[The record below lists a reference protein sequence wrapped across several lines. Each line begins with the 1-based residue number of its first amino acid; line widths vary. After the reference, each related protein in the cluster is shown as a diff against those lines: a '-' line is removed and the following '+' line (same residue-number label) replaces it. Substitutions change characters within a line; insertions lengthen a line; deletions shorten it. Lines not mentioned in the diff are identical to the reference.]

1 MKKVSLVLTAILSAV
16 LALSGCG
23 YNTMQQQ
30 EEKVFK
36 AWGDV
41 EATLQRRADLIP
53 NLVET
58 VKGYASHERGT
69 LEAVINARAK
79 ATSVKLSADDL
90 SDAAALQRLQQ
101 SQGELS
107 SALSRLLVV
116 VEQYPDL
123 KANQNFRDLQNQL
136 EGTENRINVARQR
149 YNEAAEEFNFSIR
162 TFRSARE
169 MSRMAPL
176 SRPLC
181 PIFHCSATR
190 MENSSKTSPSRDG
203 MVSTT
208 IWVDSFCSKSFKR
221 TSSWRTVPCDSIP
234 A

>member
-1 MKKVSLVLTAILSAV
+1 MKKVSLVLMAILSAV

-30 EEKVFK
+30 EERVFK

-90 SDAAALQRLQQ
+90 SDPAALQRLQQ

-107 SALSRLLVV
+107 SALSRLLMV

-149 YNEAAEEFNFSIR
+149 YNEAAEEFNGSIR
-162 TFRSARE
+162 TFPNSITNRLLLHLKRKEYIKADEGARA
-169 MSRMAPL
+169 APKVK
-176 SRPLC
+176 
-181 PIFHCSATR
+181 F
-190 MENSSKTSPSRDG
+190 
-203 MVSTT
+203 
-208 IWVDSFCSKSFKR
+208 
-221 TSSWRTVPCDSIP
+221 
-234 A
+234 

>member
-1 MKKVSLVLTAILSAV
+1 MKRGEVKMKKVALVLATVLSAV
-16 LALSGCG
+16 VVLSGCG

-69 LEAVINARAK
+69 LEAVINARSK
-79 ATSVKLSADDL
+79 ATSVKLSTEDL

-116 VEQYPDL
+116 VERYPDL
-123 KANQNFRDLQNQL
+123 KANENFRDLQNQL

-149 YNEAAEEFNFSIR
+149 YNEAAEEFNSSIR
-162 TFRSARE
+162 SFPNSLTNSMLLHLERKEPFKAQAGADK
-169 MSRMAPL
+169 APGVK
-176 SRPLC
+176 
-181 PIFHCSATR
+181 F
-190 MENSSKTSPSRDG
+190 
-203 MVSTT
+203 
-208 IWVDSFCSKSFKR
+208 
-221 TSSWRTVPCDSIP
+221 
-234 A
+234 

>member
-1 MKKVSLVLTAILSAV
+1 MRKVTLVLTIIILSAGM
-16 LALSGCG
+16 ALSGCG

-69 LEAVINARAK
+69 LEAVINARSK

-90 SDAAALQRLQQ
+90 SDPAALQRLQQ

-107 SALSRLLVV
+107 SALSRLLMV

-123 KANQNFRDLQNQL
+123 KANENFKDLQNQL

-149 YNEAAEEFNFSIR
+149 YNEAAEEFNSSIR
-162 TFRSARE
+162 SFPNSLTNSLLLHLKRKE
-169 MSRMAPL
+169 YIKLMKAP
-176 SRPLC
+176 RPR
-181 PIFHCSATR
+181 PR
-190 MENSSKTSPSRDG
+190 
-203 MVSTT
+203 
-208 IWVDSFCSKSFKR
+208 
-221 TSSWRTVPCDSIP
+221 
-234 A
+234 

>member
-1 MKKVSLVLTAILSAV
+1 MCKRNHPQMETKMKKRISV
-16 LALSGCG
+16 LAVMAAAVMALTSCG

-36 AWGDV
+36 SWGDV
-41 EATLQRRADLIP
+41 EASLQRRADLIP

-58 VKGYASHERGT
+58 VKGYASHERET

-90 SDAAALQRLQQ
+90 GDAAALQRVLQ

-123 KANQNFRDLQNQL
+123 KANQNFKDLQNQL

-149 YNEAAEEFNFSIR
+149 YNQAAEEFNSSIR
-162 TFRSARE
+162 SFPNSLTNSLLLHLKHKEYIKADE
-169 MSRMAPL
+169 AAKAAPQVK
-176 SRPLC
+176 
-181 PIFHCSATR
+181 F
-190 MENSSKTSPSRDG
+190 
-203 MVSTT
+203 
-208 IWVDSFCSKSFKR
+208 
-221 TSSWRTVPCDSIP
+221 
-234 A
+234 